1 MTLDTRRHALIRCLQ
16 DCATRAEHCAES
28 AVSLPRA
35 GTCVSACRDAAALC
49 RLSAELLARE
59 SPMTSLVLPACELSC
74 AACAD
79 ACEEHFGSFFGDC
92 ARQCG
97 EVQRAMDRLQQREG
111 LSALA

>member
-1 MTLDTRRHALIRCLQ
+1 
-16 DCATRAEHCAES
+16 
-28 AVSLPRA
+28 
-35 GTCVSACRDAAALC
+35 
-49 RLSAELLARE
+49 
-59 SPMTSLVLPACELSC
+59 MTSLVLPACELSC